1 MVKREQ
7 VASAPT
13 PAWQVPD
20 YMMLQFWEL
29 WVRGLELPRR

>member
-1 MVKREQ
+1 MRREQ

-13 PAWQVPD
+13 PARQVTD
-20 YMMLQFWEL
+20 YMMLQFWGL